1 MTRRIFVDI
10 ETLPPDEDMRTQIPP
25 AMIRKLARQRRSD
38 EADETCN
45 EMLFRRLAL
54 CGEYGRVLTIG
65 VIVECDGQIEHRGL
79 LGRERQTSLFHLDEG
94 RTLRAFWKLIKNFN
108 TARDVVIGHNVLS
121 FDLPF
126 IVKRS
131 LINRVQ
137 PTVQLSFARYRNQP
151 IFDTMQAWAHWDSRQ
166 YLTLNDLAGVLRLG
180 MTKTEGM
187 DGGKVYEQFCQGCH
201 EKIASY
207 CLQDVE
213 LVRAVYYRMVQPEGP
228 EPEG

>member
-1 MTRRIFVDI
+1 MIRIYVDI
-10 ETLPPDEDMRTQIPP
+10 ETLPPDEDMRAKIPS
-25 AMIRKLARQRRSD
+25 AIIRKLARKRRAD
-38 EADETCN
+38 EAADEAFN

-65 VIVECDGQIEHRGL
+65 VIVECDEQIVHRGL
-79 LGRERQTSLFHLDEG
+79 LGRERQTSMFHLDEA
-94 RTLRAFWKLIKNFN
+94 RTLRAFWKLIKDFN
-108 TARDVVIGHNVLS
+108 TGRDVIIGHNVLC

-151 IFDTMQAWAHWDSRQ
+151 IFDTMQIWAHWDSRQ
-166 YLTLNDLAGVLRLG
+166 YLTLKDLADVLKLG
-180 MTKTEGM
+180 MTKTEGI
-187 DGGKVYEQFCQGCH
+187 DGSKVYEHFCEGCH

-213 LVRAVYYRMVQPEGP
+213 LVRAIYYRMTWPES
-228 EPEG
+228 EKC